1 MKTKIDLDTWVRKE
15 HFQFFNRFEEPYWS
29 AVVNVD
35 CTIAYQKA
43 KASGISFFLYY
54 LHCCITA
61 VNQVEAF
68 RYRAFGNE
76 VFIYDDVD
84 ISATIMRPNGTF
96 GFSFIKY
103 QPALVDFIAGA
114 KAEIE
119 RVQAETGLPMMTFDE
134 NIIHASALPWV
145 NFTALTH
152 ARSFTHRDSIPKIS
166 FGKVTE
172 HGGVKNMPVSVT
184 VHHGLM
190 DGYQVGQFIDLFQ
203 VLLNK

>member
-1 MKTKIDLDTWVRKE
+1 MRTKIELDTWVRKE
-15 HFQFFNRFEEPYWS
+15 HFQFFNRFEEPYFS

-35 CTIAYQKA
+35 CTKAYPTA
-43 KASGISFFLYY
+43 KEQGISFFLYY

-61 VNQVEAF
+61 INQIEAF
-68 RYRAFGNE
+68 RYRAIGDE

-84 ISATIMRPNGTF
+84 VSATIMRPNGTF

-103 QPALVDFIAGA
+103 HPALTDFIKGA
-114 KAEIE
+114 KKEIE
-119 RVQAETGLPMMTFDE
+119 RVQAETGLPMMAFDE

-152 ARSFTHRDSIPKIS
+152 ARSFTYRDSIPKIS

-172 HGGVKNMPVSVT
+172 QDGVRSMPVSIT

-190 DGYQVGQFIDLFQ
+190 DGMQVGQFIDLFQ
-203 VLLNK
+203 QLLNQ